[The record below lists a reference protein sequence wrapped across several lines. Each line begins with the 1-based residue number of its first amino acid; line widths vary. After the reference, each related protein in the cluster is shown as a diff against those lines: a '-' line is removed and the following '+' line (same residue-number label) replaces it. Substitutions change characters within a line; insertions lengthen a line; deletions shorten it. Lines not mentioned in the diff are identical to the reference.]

1 MAYKN
6 KYSLIIAFLLSAI
19 IISCSTVNNTTSN
32 TNSFNQ
38 FNYDVTCDFV
48 GKQGTQTM
56 VISSVASNEE
66 SALNAARWQ
75 GVHAIIY
82 KGLNSGE
89 CQVPPLV
96 DVDTYVNNQEYF
108 DSLFSTGLYKQFVVS
123 ASDSPVDLFYVGK
136 KNVKVFSDVTIHR
149 NQLRERLT
157 KDGIIKSLG
166 DIF

>member
-1 MAYKN
+1 MKN
-6 KYSLIIAFLLSAI
+6 YTLIILILITNA
-19 IISCSTVNNTTSN
+19 CSSTSN
-32 TNSFNQ
+32 VSSNNNSANSFNQ

-48 GKQGTQTM
+48 GKQGTQTI
-56 VISSVASNEE
+56 VISTIADSEE
-66 SALNAARWQ
+66 IALSAARWQ

-96 DVDTYVNNQEYF
+96 DVDTYVENQEYF

-136 KNVKVFSDVTIHR
+136 KRVKVFSDVTVDR
-149 NQLRERLT
+149 NALRTRLT